1 MQETIKTYT
10 VVSKNSDFNF
20 RIQRI
25 EDIYTERNGEAD
37 EPHRHDYFTVILIKE
52 ASGKHIIDFKGYD
65 LQAKQVYFV
74 SPGQIHQVI
83 EEKKSFGYVILF
95 SPEFLAENQI
105 PCYFIEDLNLF
116 NDHGNSPPLSLN
128 DKEVDQLLTFCGE
141 MHKIQ
146 DSDLKYM
153 EQAISS
159 YIKLFLIHCNN
170 VCTLKNDNPQN
181 QEAINSILK
190 NFKMLVNE
198 KYMEWHQT
206 SDYAGQLNVTPDYLN
221 RVIKS
226 LTGKTAKEF
235 IQARIIIEARRLL
248 YFSEMSA
255 KEIGYNLGF
264 SEPAN
269 FSAFFKKN
277 TGFSP
282 SQINK
287 RV

>member
-1 MQETIKTYT
+1 MQETIKTYAE
-10 VVSKNSDFNF
+10 VNKNSDLNF

-25 EDIYTERNGEAD
+25 EEIYAERNGEPD
-37 EPHRHDYFTVILIKE
+37 EPHRHDYYTVILVKN
-52 ASGKHIIDFKGYD
+52 ATGKHIIDFNEYT
-65 LQAKQVYFV
+65 LEANQIYFV

-83 EEKKSFGYVILF
+83 EEKKSFGYVVLF
-95 SPEFLAENQI
+95 SPEFLTENHI
-105 PCYFIEDLNLF
+105 PCYFIDDLNLF
-116 NDHGNSPPLSLN
+116 NDHGNSPPLHLN
-128 DKEVDQLLTFCGE
+128 EKEVEQLSAFCEE
-141 MHKIQ
+141 MISIQ
-146 DSDLKYM
+146 NSDLKYM
-153 EQAISS
+153 ELAISS

-198 KYMEWHQT
+198 KYMVWHQT
-206 SDYAGQLNVTPDYLN
+206 TDYANELNVSPDYLN

-255 KEIGYNLGF
+255 KEIGYKLGF